1 MGVLITT
8 ALLCHY
14 SIETGLSGAK
24 QVGQVLKLGFVGLH
38 DGYAL
43 ELDDK
48 IVMSSKEGGAS
59 TKGGRGKPKASK
71 SVSRSQQAGLQFPVG
86 KIARLLISLKFLCK
100 VAFEEARK
108 YEGKVVLGDRPV
120 HVAFEEARKYEGKVV
135 LGDRPVHKPRK
146 EGFFLN
152 PKKNGKQQIEK
163 SLGKK
168 KRERSQF
175 LQC

>member
-48 IVMSSKEGGAS
+48 IVMSSKEGGTS

-71 SVSRSQQAGLQFPVG
+71 YVSRSQQAGLQFPVG
-86 KIARLLISLKFLCK
+86 KIARFLNADFKSVLGISQLQLNYLA
-100 VAFEEARK
+100 VASDL
-108 YEGKVVLGDRPV
+108 GKVFGWSSRLALMYLPQW
-120 HVAFEEARKYEGKVV
+120 VV
-135 LGDRPVHKPRK
+135 LFMAAFM
-146 EGFFLN
+146 GFF
-152 PKKNGKQQIEK
+152 
-163 SLGKK
+163 
-168 KRERSQF
+168 
-175 LQC
+175 